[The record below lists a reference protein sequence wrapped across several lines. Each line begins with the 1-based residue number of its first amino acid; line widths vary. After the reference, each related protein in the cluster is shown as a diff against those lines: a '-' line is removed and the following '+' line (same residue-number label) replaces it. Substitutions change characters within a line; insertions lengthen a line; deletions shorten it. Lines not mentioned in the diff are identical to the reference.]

1 MKNGKRK
8 KCAGLIAVFFL
19 IMSLSACG
27 KKSSME
33 AVFNAETGG
42 YEVTAENAKE
52 TVCTGRITVSGGE
65 CLAVSSDLEKGCMII
80 SAYSVEDFKGIAK
93 DGFAEA
99 LSEMSED
106 DEEKAVLNETISGNN
121 VKVYTMDPGAY
132 YIAFTTEDESTS
144 GIVKAMPFS
153 IEELKEQN
161 KDLADTLGK
170 DAPDADSASSSD
182 AAGTAVSTDASG
194 KNSSTDASDKNAST
208 DASDKNASTDA
219 AGKDVSTD
227 ASDKNAS
234 TDAADKDAADKKVS
248 ADASGKDVS
257 TDAADKNTS
266 TDASGK
272 NSSGKGAA
280 SDPVSKDTTTDDDV
294 TAAVSDDSGSEI
306 ATVIESPASDT
317 ENAGVEDGQNPVMG
331 FIGPYTY
338 DRVGMYIEADGG
350 HNARVSVAW
359 GSSAREHSE
368 WFMSGPFDEKTL
380 TITYSN
386 CVRKDV
392 TFNENG
398 DVESE
403 TIAYENGTG
412 TITFREGEEA
422 SLIWKDNQDH
432 IADDG
437 VFTWS
442 FVPPEE

>member
-194 KNSSTDASDKNAST
+194 KNSSTDASDKNT
-208 DASDKNASTDA
+208 
-219 AGKDVSTD
+219 STD

-257 TDAADKNTS
+257 TDASDKNTS

-317 ENAGVEDGQNPVMG
+317 ENAGAEDGQNPVMG
-331 FIGPYTY
+331 FIGPYAY
-338 DRVGMYIEADGG
+338 GGAGMYIEAEGM

-359 GSSAREHSE
+359 GSGSWEHSE

-432 IADDG
+432 IADNG

-442 FVPPEE
+442 FVPPEEE

>member
-208 DASDKNASTDA
+208 DA
-219 AGKDVSTD
+219 
-227 ASDKNAS
+227 
-234 TDAADKDAADKKVS
+234 ADKDAADKKVS

-257 TDAADKNTS
+257 TDASDKNTS

-331 FIGPYTY
+331 FIGPYAY

-432 IADDG
+432 IADNG

-442 FVPPEE
+442 FVPPEEE